1 MKLIFSEESPQKK
14 WKSIPTPTTTSP
26 KNNSTEG
33 LDLTNLETSKREN
46 KVEKKNLTEITG
58 MKDINQKKKIDSKM
72 TGEKMEIGKCVLK
85 SNGRKSEAL
94 NQERMI

>member
-1 MKLIFSEESPQKK
+1 
-14 WKSIPTPTTTSP
+14 
-26 KNNSTEG
+26 
-33 LDLTNLETSKREN
+33 
-46 KVEKKNLTEITG
+46 